1 MVNEWKL
8 GDRPAKL
15 PLARYAR
22 GFIKGRTASRQS
34 YKREFHQ
41 VSHQPRSMIE
51 VNQLTKRYARHEAVR
66 GISFSVAR
74 GEIVGFLG
82 PNGAGKTTTLRML
95 TGYLPPT
102 SGTASIAGFDIFRQS
117 IEARRKIGYMPENV
131 PLYDEMRV
139 REYLKFR
146 AQLKGLAGNDIRR
159 RVDDVIDTCGLGN
172 VRRKMIRT
180 LSKGFRQR
188 VGLADA
194 LVHDPELLIL
204 DEPTNG
210 LDPNQIRQIRELIRQ
225 LGQSH
230 TVLIST
236 HILPEVEMTCNRV
249 IIIDGGQIKAA
260 DTPANLVGQM
270 RAAGRIQL
278 EIQADPEVVAAA
290 LNRIDRVKKVTSEV
304 LEDGWMRYTV
314 WVDSGADSRERIF
327 QLAAQNGWPLR
338 SLFRHVATLED
349 VFVELTRRD

>member
-1 MVNEWKL
+1 
-8 GDRPAKL
+8 
-15 PLARYAR
+15 
-22 GFIKGRTASRQS
+22 
-34 YKREFHQ
+34 
-41 VSHQPRSMIE
+41 MIE

-66 GISFSVAR
+66 GINFSVAQ

-102 SGTASIAGFDIFRQS
+102 SGTATIAGFDIFRKS
-117 IEARRKIGYMPENV
+117 IDARRKIGYMPENV
-131 PLYDEMRV
+131 PLYDDMRV

-146 AQLKGLAGNDIRR
+146 GQLKGLSNSDTRR
-159 RVDDVIDTCGLGN
+159 RVGDVIDICGLDA
-172 VRRKMIRT
+172 VRRKMIKT
-180 LSKGFRQR
+180 LSKGYRQR

-210 LDPNQIRQIRELIRQ
+210 LDPNQIRQIRELIRH
-225 LGQSH
+225 LGQTH

-236 HILPEVEMTCNRV
+236 HILSEVEMICNRV
-249 IIIDGGQIKAA
+249 IIIDGGRIKAA

-270 RAAGRIQL
+270 RAAGRIQV
-278 EIQADPEVVAAA
+278 EIQAETEIVTGA
-290 LNRIDRVKKVTSEV
+290 LNRMENVKKVTPET
-304 LEDGWMRYTV
+304 LAGGWTRYTV
-314 WVDSGADSRERIF
+314 WVDSGTDSRERIARLCS
-327 QLAAQNGWPLR
+327 QYGWPLR

-349 VFVELTRRD
+349 VFVELTRKD

>member
-1 MVNEWKL
+1 
-8 GDRPAKL
+8 
-15 PLARYAR
+15 
-22 GFIKGRTASRQS
+22 
-34 YKREFHQ
+34 
-41 VSHQPRSMIE
+41 MIE

-66 GISFSVAR
+66 GINFSVAR

-102 SGTASIAGFDIFRQS
+102 SGTATIAGFDIFRKS
-117 IEARRKIGYMPENV
+117 IDARRKIGYMPENV
-131 PLYDEMRV
+131 PLYDDMRV

-146 AQLKGLAGNDIRR
+146 GQLKGLNNSDTRR
-159 RVDDVIDTCGLGN
+159 RVGDVIDICGLES
-172 VRRKMIRT
+172 VRRKMIKT

-210 LDPNQIRQIRELIRQ
+210 LDPNQIRQIRELIRR
-225 LGQSH
+225 LGQTH

-236 HILPEVEMTCNRV
+236 HILSEVEMICNRV

-270 RAAGRIQL
+270 RAAGRIQV
-278 EIQADPEVVAAA
+278 EIQADAEVVAGA
-290 LNRIDRVKKVTSEV
+290 LNRMENVKKVTPEI
-304 LEDGWMRYTV
+304 LDGDWTRYTV
-314 WVDSGADSRERIF
+314 WVDSGTDSRERIARLCS
-327 QLAAQNGWPLR
+327 QYGWPLR

-349 VFVELTRRD
+349 VFVELTRKD

>member
-1 MVNEWKL
+1 
-8 GDRPAKL
+8 
-15 PLARYAR
+15 
-22 GFIKGRTASRQS
+22 
-34 YKREFHQ
+34 
-41 VSHQPRSMIE
+41 MIE
-51 VNQLTKRYARHEAVR
+51 VQHLTKHYARHEAVR

-102 SGTASIAGFDIFRQS
+102 SGTANIANHDIFRNS

-131 PLYDEMRV
+131 PLYEDMRI

-146 AQLKGLAGNDIRR
+146 AELKGLSGSDTRR
-159 RVDDVIDTCGLGN
+159 RVDEVIDTCGLGN
-172 VRRKMIRT
+172 VRRKMIKT
-180 LSKGFRQR
+180 LSKGYRQR

-210 LDPNQIRQIRELIRQ
+210 LDPNQIRQIRELIRH

-236 HILPEVEMTCNRV
+236 HILSEVEMTCNRV
-249 IIIDGGQIKAA
+249 IIIDGGKIKAA

-270 RAAGRIQL
+270 RAAGRIQA
-278 EIQADPEVVAAA
+278 EIQANPEVVTAA
-290 LNRIDRVKKVTSEV
+290 LKRLDNVKKVTPELLDDDWV
-304 LEDGWMRYTV
+304 RYTI
-314 WVDSGADSRERIF
+314 WEDSSSDTRESIA
-327 QLAAQNGWPLR
+327 QLTSQSGWPLR

-349 VFVELTRRD
+349 VFVELTRKD

>member
-1 MVNEWKL
+1 
-8 GDRPAKL
+8 
-15 PLARYAR
+15 
-22 GFIKGRTASRQS
+22 
-34 YKREFHQ
+34 
-41 VSHQPRSMIE
+41 MIE
-51 VNQLTKRYARHEAVR
+51 VHQLTKRYARHEAVR
-66 GISFSVAR
+66 GITFSVQR

-102 SGTASIAGFDIFRQS
+102 SGTATIANFDIYRQS

-131 PLYDEMRV
+131 PLYEDMRV

-146 AQLKGLAGNDIRR
+146 AQLKGLGNSDTRR
-159 RVDDVIDTCGLGN
+159 RVGDVIDTCGLEG
-172 VRRKMIRT
+172 VKRKMIKT
-180 LSKGFRQR
+180 LSKGYRQR

-225 LGQSH
+225 LAESH

-236 HILPEVEMTCNRV
+236 HILSEVEMICNRV
-249 IIIDGGQIKAA
+249 IIIDGGVIKAA
-260 DTPANLVGQM
+260 DTPANLIGEM
-270 RAAGRIQL
+270 RAAGRLQV
-278 EIQADPEVVAAA
+278 EIQADPEVVAGAI
-290 LNRIDRVKKVTSEV
+290 NRLEKVKKVTPEA
-304 LEDGWMRYTV
+304 LEDGWSKFTV
-314 WVDSGADSRERIF
+314 WVDSGTDSREQIA
-327 QLAAQNGWPLR
+327 QLASQYGWPLR

-349 VFVELTRRD
+349 VFVELTRPD

>member
-1 MVNEWKL
+1 
-8 GDRPAKL
+8 
-15 PLARYAR
+15 
-22 GFIKGRTASRQS
+22 
-34 YKREFHQ
+34 
-41 VSHQPRSMIE
+41 MIE
-51 VNQLTKRYARHEAVR
+51 VSQLTKRYARHEAVR
-66 GISFSVAR
+66 DISFSVAR

-102 SGTASIAGFDIFRQS
+102 SGTATIAGYDIFRQS
-117 IEARRKIGYMPENV
+117 IDARRKIGYMPENV
-131 PLYDEMRV
+131 PLYEDMRV

-146 AQLKGLAGNDIRR
+146 AQLKGLGNGDTRR
-159 RVDDVIDTCGLGN
+159 RVGEVIDTCGLTE
-172 VRRKMIRT
+172 VRRKMIKT
-180 LSKGFRQR
+180 LSKGYRQR

-210 LDPNQIRQIRELIRQ
+210 LDPNQIRQIRELIRR

-236 HILPEVEMTCNRV
+236 HILSEVEMICNRV

-278 EIQADPEVVAAA
+278 EIQADPEVVAGA
-290 LNRIDRVKKVTSEV
+290 LNRLDHVKKVTPEP
-304 LEDGWMRYTV
+304 LEENWTRYTV
-314 WVDSGADSRERIF
+314 WVDSGTDTRQHIA
-327 QLAAQNGWPLR
+327 QLASQYGWPLR

>member
-1 MVNEWKL
+1 
-8 GDRPAKL
+8 
-15 PLARYAR
+15 
-22 GFIKGRTASRQS
+22 
-34 YKREFHQ
+34 
-41 VSHQPRSMIE
+41 MIE
-51 VNQLTKRYARHEAVR
+51 VNHLTKRYARHEAVR
-66 GISFSVAR
+66 DISFSVAR

-102 SGTASIAGFDIFRQS
+102 AGTASIAGFDIFRQS

-131 PLYDEMRV
+131 PLYDDMRV

-146 AQLKGLAGNDIRR
+146 AQLKGLGSSDTHR
-159 RVDDVIDTCGLGN
+159 RVGDVIETCGLGN

-180 LSKGFRQR
+180 LSKGYRQR

-194 LVHDPELLIL
+194 LVHNPELLIL

-236 HILPEVEMTCNRV
+236 HILHEVEMTCNRV

-260 DTPANLVGQM
+260 DTPSNLVAQM
-270 RAAGRIQL
+270 RAAGRIQV
-278 EIQADPEVVAAA
+278 EINADPDVVGAAI
-290 LNRIDRVKKVTSEV
+290 NRLDKVKKVTPQK
-304 LEDGWMRYTV
+304 LDGNWTRYTV
-314 WVDSGADSRERIF
+314 WVDSGTDSRERIS

-338 SLFRHVATLED
+338 SLFRQVATLED